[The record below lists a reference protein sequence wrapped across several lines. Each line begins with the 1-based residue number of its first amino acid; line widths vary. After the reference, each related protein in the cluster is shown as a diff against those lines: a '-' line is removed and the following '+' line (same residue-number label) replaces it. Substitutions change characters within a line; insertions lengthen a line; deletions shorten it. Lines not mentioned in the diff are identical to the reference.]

1 TVTGDAAVH
10 LMGDEGPQFLV
21 HVGALTEAI
30 AALVV
35 AGHHRHVLQM
45 AMPPFLAYGTVMRVV
60 DHQPFD
66 DAGAERLGFL
76 VVNRDPAV
84 IRGGGHAGHDQPAAG
99 IVFIAVLLDCA
110 LAAGAYAPQRRVP
123 AEVGHIEA
131 EGQAGLQQAVRPVD
145 FVVFT
150 IYMNSGHG
158 CTVFL
163 PAVRVLIMEFRVCA
177 GGGNGHPTSPPAP
190 SISSRLYE
198 FGSRLAGRWRLAD
211 TGLELAAEILDGAA
225 QWLYRARCVGAE
237 GLARPEEV
245 DQAQQHFQVLR
256 APLTPLQGPQRL
268 DAPGQAIT
276 AGRAPAAGFPGEEL
290 LHVAQQRHHVHRLV
304 DGQRQAGA
312 HTGPDLADTAGVHL
326 RLEVFGQQEAGA
338 GAAGLPAFQ
347 GEAVAHA
354 AGVVLEQLTGG
365 DTEGEFPDAR
375 VLDLAGEAHQL

>member
-1 TVTGDAAVH
+1 VPFAVVPLGVGLVGEYPGGADLGQVAGKLALQRAILDSAEIHLVVGAEHAQVGTAGVILVVANTTVTGDAAVH

-21 HVGALTEAI
+21 HVGALAEAI
-30 AALVV
+30 TALVV
-35 AGHHRHVLQM
+35 AGHHRHVLQV

-66 DAGAERLGFL
+66 DAGAERLGFFI
-76 VVNRDPAV
+76 VDRNPAV

-99 IVFIAVLLDCA
+99 IVFIAVLLDRA

-131 EGQAGLQQAVRPVD
+131 EGQAGLQQVVRPVD

-177 GGGNGHPTSPPAP
+177 SGGNGHPTSPPAP
-190 SISSRLYE
+190 SISSRLHE

-237 GLARPEEV
+237 GL
-245 DQAQQHFQVLR
+245 
-256 APLTPLQGPQRL
+256 
-268 DAPGQAIT
+268 
-276 AGRAPAAGFPGEEL
+276 
-290 LHVAQQRHHVHRLV
+290 
-304 DGQRQAGA
+304 
-312 HTGPDLADTAGVHL
+312 
-326 RLEVFGQQEAGA
+326 
-338 GAAGLPAFQ
+338 
-347 GEAVAHA
+347 
-354 AGVVLEQLTGG
+354 
-365 DTEGEFPDAR
+365 
-375 VLDLAGEAHQL
+375 